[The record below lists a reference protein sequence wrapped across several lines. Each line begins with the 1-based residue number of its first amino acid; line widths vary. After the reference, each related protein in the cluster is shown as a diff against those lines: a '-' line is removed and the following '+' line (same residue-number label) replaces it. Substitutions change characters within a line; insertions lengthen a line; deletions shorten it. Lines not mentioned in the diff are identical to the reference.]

1 MLPSMNIKT
10 EVVAMTDSLVAVR
23 RDFHQ
28 HPEIAFEEV
37 RTSGIIADYLEN
49 LGLEVTRGVGKTG
62 VVAELRGGKPGKT
75 VLIRADMDALPIH
88 EDTNAAYASSIAG
101 RMHACGH
108 DGHSSIAMHVASLF
122 ATHKDSLEGNFR
134 FVFQPAEEIVRGA
147 QAMLNDKPDL
157 LEGVSAAVGLHLWND
172 QPVGWV
178 GARAGAS
185 FAGSDAFK
193 IVVTGRGGHAAA
205 PHQAID
211 PVVISAQII
220 TALQTL
226 VSRETDPLGSSVISV
241 CSVIAGE
248 GAYNIIPQ
256 QVELRCTL
264 RTINPDVRTKLQ
276 QRIEE
281 VCTGLSS
288 ALGGSAALEWL
299 FGSPPLLNDVAL
311 TEEFKQVALEV
322 VETVENPDPTMGGED
337 MAEFTARVP
346 GVYFLVGSG
355 KGYAHHH
362 PKFDIDDVGALP
374 LATELLA
381 RAALQF
387 AK

>member
-1 MLPSMNIKT
+1 MLQPMNIKS
-10 EVVAMTDSLVAVR
+10 EVAAMTESLVSVR

-28 HPEIAFEEV
+28 HPEIAFEEI
-37 RTSGIIADYLEN
+37 RTSGIIADYLEK

-62 VVAELRGGKPGKT
+62 VVADLKGGQPGKT
-75 VLIRADMDALPIH
+75 VLIRADIDALPIQ
-88 EDTNAAYASSIAG
+88 EATDTPYASSING

-108 DGHSSIAMHVASLF
+108 DGHASIAMHVANLF
-122 ATHKDSLEGNFR
+122 AKHKDDLAGNFR

-147 QAMLNDKPDL
+147 LAMLADKPDL
-157 LEGVSAAVGLHLWND
+157 LENVDAAVGLHLWND

-193 IVVTGRGGHAAA
+193 IVITGRGGHAAA
-205 PHQAID
+205 PHQAVD
-211 PVVISAQII
+211 PIVIGAQII

-241 CSVIAGE
+241 CSIIAGD

-256 QVELRCTL
+256 EVELRCTL
-264 RTINPDVRTKLQ
+264 RTIDPDVRTRLQ
-276 QRIEE
+276 QRIEDIS
-281 VCTGLSS
+281 TGLSK
-288 ALGGSAALEWL
+288 ALGGNATLEWL
-299 FGSPPLLNDVAL
+299 FGSPPLINDAGL
-311 TEEFKQVALEV
+311 TEQFKQVALEV
-322 VETVENPDPTMGGED
+322 VETVETPNPTMGGED

-362 PKFDIDDVGALP
+362 PKFDIDDTHALP

-381 RAALQF
+381 RAALHF